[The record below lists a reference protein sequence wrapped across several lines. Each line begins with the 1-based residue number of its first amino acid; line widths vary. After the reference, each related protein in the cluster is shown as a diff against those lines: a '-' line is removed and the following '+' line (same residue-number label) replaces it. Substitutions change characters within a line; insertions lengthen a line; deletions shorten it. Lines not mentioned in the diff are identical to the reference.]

1 MIINN
6 FKIIDPSEIKNW
18 DELILNFPDYSFFHS
33 SSWSNVMRDTYN
45 YTPSYFVII
54 ENGILKAAVPLMIV
68 NSSLT
73 GNRAVSLPFSD
84 YCEPLLQKEVN
95 FGHILE
101 GIKNIC
107 IGKKLKYLE
116 LRGGKNFLNE
126 VERSSFDYNHTLDLT
141 VGKEAL
147 FKNLSSSTKRNIKK
161 AVRESVSVE
170 ISNSVSALEDFYK
183 MNCVTRKKHGLPPQ
197 PKRFFKNLYKHVIL
211 KNEGFIALGKYNGT
225 SIGSALYLHIGKKA
239 LYKFGASY
247 MEFQTLRANNL
258 IMWEVIKYYASNGY
272 GSFSFGR
279 TEPENDG
286 LRRFKLGFGTHEEE
300 LHIYKYDF
308 TERDF
313 LPLKTKTTGL
323 HNKIFN
329 KTPLPILKIFGL
341 IFYRHF
347 G

>member
-1 MIINN
+1 M
-6 FKIIDPSEIKNW
+6 
-18 DELILNFPDYSFFHS
+18 NFPDYSFFHS
-33 SSWSNVMRDTYN
+33 ASWSAVMRDTYN
-45 YTPSYFVII
+45 YKPSYFTIF

-68 NSSLT
+68 NSTLT
-73 GNRAVSLPFSD
+73 GSRAVSLPFSD
-84 YCEPLLQKEVN
+84 YCEPLLDSEVN
-95 FGHILE
+95 FEYIFE
-101 GIKNIC
+101 EIKNFC
-107 IGKKLKYLE
+107 IDKKLKYFE

-126 VERSSFDYNHTLDLT
+126 VERSAFDYNHFLELSIGEE
-141 VGKEAL
+141 VL
-147 FKNLSSSTKRNIKK
+147 FKNLNSNTKRNLKK
-161 AVRESVSVE
+161 AVREGVSVE
-170 ISNSVSALEDFYK
+170 ISNSISALEDFYK

-197 PKRFFKNLYKHVIL
+197 PEKFFKSLYEHIIL
-211 KNEGFIALGKYNGT
+211 KNEGLIALGKYNGA

-247 MEFQTLRANNL
+247 MEYQNLRANNL
-258 IMWEVIKYYASNGY
+258 IMWEVIKYYADRGY
-272 GSFSFGR
+272 ESFSFGR

-300 LHIYKYDF
+300 LHTYRYDF
-308 TERDF
+308 SERDF

-329 KTPLPILKIFGL
+329 KTPLPILKIFGS